1 MNFPLVIGGIIAV
14 YFLAKSSP
22 KTSINSDSKLNKES
36 EKSENSDENK
46 PIYNIDTATI
56 NKKYLLDQ
64 RGFVFTGC
72 EIEIINQDKM
82 LKFAFDSGKKIKESE
97 WIDKIFD
104 GCDFLNR
111 ILDPESQFYVYE
123 VYRYVLSGAVLKG
136 MGNQIALSKLISFK
150 KKLRNAGINVDNYK
164 TTLIKAV

>member
-1 MNFPLVIGGIIAV
+1 MNFPLVIGGVIAV

-22 KTSINSDSKLNKES
+22 KNSINSDSKLNNES
-36 EKSENSDENK
+36 EKPEETK

-72 EIEIINQDKM
+72 EIEILNQNKM

-97 WIDKIFD
+97 WVDKIFD

-111 ILDPESQFYVYE
+111 VLNPEDQFYVYE
-123 VYRYVLSGAVLKG
+123 IYRYTLSGAVIKG
-136 MGNQIALSKLISFK
+136 MGNQIALNKLISFK
-150 KKLRNAGINVDNYK
+150 KKLRDAGINVDNY
-164 TTLIKAV
+164 TTILVKVA